1 MPTRGA
7 PLPRVALSAQSRR
20 SRPEL
25 HTHVADA
32 RHAFSV
38 RSGAILSFKLPK
50 DSLDGGSVGAKE
62 RLFTLIASLRVFR
75 ILIAI
80 WNIFVIF
87 LMIVWFP

>member
-1 MPTRGA
+1 M
-7 PLPRVALSAQSRR
+7 
-20 SRPEL
+20 
-25 HTHVADA
+25 
-32 RHAFSV
+32 

-80 WNIFVIF
+80 WNIFVVF

>member
-7 PLPRVALSAQSRR
+7 PLPRAALRAHVRR
-20 SRPEL
+20 SKPEL
-25 HTHVADA
+25 HTHAADA
-32 RHAFSV
+32 CRTSSV